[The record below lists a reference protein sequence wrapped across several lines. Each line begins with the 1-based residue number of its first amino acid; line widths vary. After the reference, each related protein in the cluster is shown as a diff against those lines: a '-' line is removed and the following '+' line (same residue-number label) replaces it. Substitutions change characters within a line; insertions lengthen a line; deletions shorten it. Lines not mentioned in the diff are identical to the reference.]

1 MTVAPPRSDEEQGQ
15 GTGPIDPRIRA
26 RRVAVVREQGQ
37 RRLRL
42 ILFVLAFLGVLGLA
56 WLAIESAA
64 LDVDH
69 IEVSGTRGVPVA
81 EVVAASGIH
90 HGDALTFVDTGA
102 ARERVE
108 ALPRIASAKVSRSFP
123 GTVTIT
129 VTEREPAAWV
139 SKPVRKGEPPGPVV
153 FVDAQ
158 GRVIEE
164 GKSPSADLP
173 EVRGL
178 GPLPDVGTRVRP
190 VGAVTLLASLPAA
203 LRSQVATV
211 SIDHGEATLGLRE
224 RAGGWPSAGEVRLG
238 AISDVRA
245 KGLAAL
251 AVLGALEQSVGY
263 LDVRVPSAPATG
275 G

>member
-1 MTVAPPRSDEEQGQ
+1 MTVAPPRPEQEQ
-15 GTGPIDPRIRA
+15 EPIDPRIRA

-42 ILFVLAFLGVLGLA
+42 ILFVVAFLGVLGLA

-69 IEVSGTRGVPVA
+69 IEVHGSGGVPVA
-81 EVVAASGIH
+81 EVVAASGIRR
-90 HGDALTFVDTGA
+90 GDALTFVDTGA
-102 ARERVE
+102 ARERVD

-123 GTVTIT
+123 GTVTIQ

-139 SKPVRKGEPPGPVV
+139 SLPVRKGAPPGPVV
-153 FVDAQ
+153 FLDAQ

-164 GKSPSADLP
+164 GKSPAVGLP
-173 EVRGL
+173 EIRGL
-178 GPLPDVGTRVRP
+178 GRLPDVGKRVRP
-190 VGAVTLLASLPAA
+190 SGAVTLLRSLPAA

-211 SIDHGEATLGLRE
+211 TIEHGEASLGLRE
-224 RAGGWPSAGEVRLG
+224 RAGGWPSAGSVRLG
-238 AISDVRA
+238 AITDVRA
-245 KGLAAL
+245 KGIAAL
-251 AVLGALEQSVGY
+251 AVLGGLEESVGY